1 MSARAFTHQ
10 LRLGGWALLATL
22 GTCLSLGPLIEDRR
36 YLVHAGGLLV
46 LAVLTGATL
55 RGLHVHRP
63 LVFLVQVVLAAE
75 LAVLAYTDSR
85 LPTPTA
91 IGEIRD
97 GYVRFAENAQLYTA
111 PMPSDASA
119 TMSMALIIVVLGLV
133 VDLIG
138 VTYRRVPL
146 LGLVF
151 LLVYMVPVAQ
161 LAGDVSVF
169 AFIPGAAA
177 FVFLLAADER
187 ERLTH
192 WGHQI
197 AMSGRV
203 WSQGSAEVDDSGLRQ
218 SRYRI
223 GFGAVA
229 LAALLP
235 FVVPSVDPQILFD
248 GGSGGELDGRN
259 GGVDVENP
267 VLDMRRNLSQT
278 TDEVLLRIQTDDPEP
293 GYLRLA
299 ALDRFTGDEWT
310 VGFRPTDDAA
320 DTTGALPGAP
330 GQVASVL
337 SVGREYEV
345 QVTDALRSDWLPVV
359 YSPARVEVEGEWLVD
374 PTHVDIRRDDGQD
387 DSSGLRYSFR
397 STVSDPTQDQLQFAP
412 DAPSA
417 LAQFTTLPS
426 GFSPEIRE
434 LTAQVTGNTTNGF
447 SKALALQQYF
457 RDPANFEYDLAQA
470 DDGEN
475 GEEAIE
481 DFLLNTQVGYCEQF
495 ASAMALMARVEGIP
509 SRVAIGFLRPSD
521 SRDGWQEFR
530 GQDMH
535 AWPELYFEGV
545 GWVRF
550 EPTPASQ
557 GATAPNFDTGGPDD
571 PSATP
576 TETLDPN
583 DTQTTRVQQDPFQPN
598 RDDDPAA
605 GLGDD
610 AGLWGAIRI
619 VLPGLLLLGALAVL
633 PRALREM
640 RRRRRWSG
648 ATSPV
653 AAAEA
658 AWSELRDSMVD
669 LRLPWDDRDTPR
681 HLGRALR
688 VRIDERR
695 RAPVITGPTTEQAVQ
710 ALNTL
715 VVAVEQGRYARTAA
729 AVSGLRQAERT
740 VVEAIT
746 DTRTPSVRRRST
758 WLPRSV
764 LRRPGADRSASRAR
778 GHAPG
783 EAVLSLRD

>member
-1 MSARAFTHQ
+1 MSSGALTHQ
-10 LRLGGWALLATL
+10 LRLSGWALLATL
-22 GTCLSLGPLIEDRR
+22 GTCLALGPLFEDRR
-36 YLVHAGGLLV
+36 YLVHAGGLLL
-46 LAVLTGATL
+46 LAILTGATL
-55 RGLHVHRP
+55 RALNANRL
-63 LVFLVQVVLAAE
+63 LVFVAQVAVAAE
-75 LAVLAYTDSR
+75 IAVLAYTESL

-91 IGEIRD
+91 VAEIRD
-97 GYVRFAENAQLYTA
+97 GYVRFAENAQMYTA
-111 PMPSDASA
+111 PMPTDAST
-119 TMSMALIIVVLGLV
+119 TMSLALIIVAIGLV

-169 AFIPGAAA
+169 SFVPGATA

-192 WGHQI
+192 WGRQI
-197 AMSGRV
+197 AMSGQV
-203 WSQGSAEVDDSGLRQ
+203 WTQAYSAVDDSGLRQ

-229 LAALLP
+229 LASLLP
-235 FVVPSVDPQILFD
+235 FVVPSIDPQILFD
-248 GGSGGELDGRN
+248 GGSGGQLDGN
-259 GGVDVENP
+259 DGGLDVENP
-267 VLDMRRNLSQT
+267 VLDMRRNLSSQ

-299 ALDRFTGDEWT
+299 ALDRFTGDEWS
-310 VGFRPTDDAA
+310 VGSRTTANA
-320 DTTGALPGAP
+320 VDTGGALPGAP
-330 GQVASVL
+330 GRVASVL
-337 SVGREYEV
+337 NVGRDYEV

-359 YSPARVEVEGEWLVD
+359 YSPSRVEVDGDWLVD
-374 PTHVDIRRDDGQD
+374 ETHFDIREDDGQD

-397 STVSDPTQDQLQFAP
+397 STVADPTQDQLQFAP
-412 DAPSA
+412 DPPSSV
-417 LAQFTTLPS
+417 AQFTTLPS

-434 LTAQVTGNTTNGF
+434 LTEQVTGNATNGF

-495 ASAMALMARVEGIP
+495 ASAMAVMARVEGIP
-509 SRVAIGFLRPSD
+509 SRVAIGFLRPSE
-521 SRDGWQEFR
+521 SPDGWQEFR
-530 GQDMH
+530 GEDMH

-557 GATAPNFDTGGPDD
+557 GAAAPNFDAGRADD

-576 TETLDPN
+576 TESLDPN

-605 GLGDD
+605 GGDAD
-610 AGLWGAIRI
+610 AGVWGVLRI
-619 VLPGLLLLGALAVL
+619 ILVGFVLLGALAVL
-633 PRALREM
+633 PRTLRES
-640 RRRRRWSG
+640 RRRRRWSS
-648 ATSPV
+648 ATTP
-653 AAAEA
+653 AGAAEA

-669 LRLPWDDRDTPR
+669 LRLPWDDRDTAR
-681 HLGRALR
+681 HLGRSLR

-695 RAPVITGPTTEQAVQ
+695 RAPVLTGPTTEQAVQ

-715 VVAVEQGRYARTAA
+715 VVAVEQSRYARTPT
-729 AVSGLRQAERT
+729 AVPGLQEAQRT

-746 DTRTPSVRRRST
+746 DTQPLSVRRRGI

-764 LRRPGADRSASRAR
+764 LRRPGTDRSHSRAR
-778 GHAPG
+778 GQVAG
-783 EAVLSLRD
+783 EAVLLLRD

>member
-1 MSARAFTHQ
+1 MSSGAALTHQ
-10 LRLGGWALLATL
+10 LRLSGWALLATL
-22 GTCLSLGPLIEDRR
+22 GTCLALGPLFEDRR
-36 YLVHAGGLLV
+36 YLVHAGAILLLV
-46 LAVLTGATL
+46 ILTGATL
-55 RGLHVHRP
+55 RVVHANR
-63 LVFLVQVVLAAE
+63 LLILLGQVVVAAQI
-75 LAVLAYTDSR
+75 AVLAYTESP

-91 IGEIRD
+91 VAEIRD
-97 GYVRFAENAQLYTA
+97 GYIQFAEDAQMYTA
-111 PMPSDASA
+111 PMPADAST
-119 TMSMALIIVVLGLV
+119 TMSLALIIVAVGLV
-133 VDLIG
+133 IDLIG

-169 AFIPGAAA
+169 SFVPGATA

-192 WGHQI
+192 WGRQI
-197 AMSGRV
+197 ATSGRA
-203 WSQGSAEVDDSGLRQ
+203 WTQAYSEVDDSGLRSSQ
-218 SRYRI
+218 YRI

-229 LAALLP
+229 LASLLP
-235 FVVPSVDPQILFD
+235 FVVPSIDPQILFD
-248 GGSGGELDGRN
+248 GGSGGQLEGPDG
-259 GGVDVENP
+259 GLDVENP
-267 VLDMRRNLSQT
+267 VLDMRRNLSSQ

-293 GYLRLA
+293 GYFRLA

-310 VGFRPTDDAA
+310 VGSRPANNA
-320 DTTGALPGAP
+320 VDTTGALPGAP
-330 GQVASVL
+330 GRVASVL
-337 SVGREYEV
+337 TVGRDYEV
-345 QVTDALRSDWLPVV
+345 QVADALRSDWLPVV
-359 YSPARVEVEGEWLVD
+359 YSPSRVEVDGDWLVD
-374 PTHVDIRRDDGQD
+374 ETHFDIRGDDGQD

-397 STVSDPTQDQLQFAP
+397 SAVVDPTQDQLQFAP
-412 DAPSA
+412 DAPSSVV
-417 LAQFTTLPS
+417 QFTTLPS

-434 LTAQVTGNTTNGF
+434 LTEQVTGNATNGF

-495 ASAMALMARVEGIP
+495 ASAMAVMARVEGIP
-509 SRVAIGFLRPSD
+509 SRVAIGFLRPSE

-530 GQDMH
+530 GEDMH

-557 GATAPNFDTGGPDD
+557 GATPPNFDGGGPED
-571 PSATP
+571 PGATP
-576 TETLDPN
+576 TQSLDPN

-605 GLGDD
+605 GSDED
-610 AGLWGAIRI
+610 AGGWGVIRI
-619 VLPGLLLLGALAVL
+619 VALGFVLLGVLAVL
-633 PRALREM
+633 PRALREL
-640 RRRRRWSG
+640 RRRRRWSS
-648 ATSPV
+648 ATTPA

-669 LRLPWDDRDTPR
+669 LRLPWDDRDTAR
-681 HLGRALR
+681 HLGRSLR

-695 RAPVITGPTTEQAVQ
+695 RAPVLTGPTTEQAVQ

-715 VVAVEQGRYARTAA
+715 VVTVEQSRYSRTPKP
-729 AVSGLRQAERT
+729 VRGLREAQRT
-740 VVEAIT
+740 VVEAIA
-746 DTRTPSVRRRST
+746 DTQSASIRRRCT

-764 LRRPGADRSASRAR
+764 LRRPGTGRSPSR
-778 GHAPG
+778 GQLSG
-783 EAVLSLRD
+783 EAVLFLRD